1 MELNKYLID
10 FNNLKFNRVNIK
22 KLIIGDTYLIKT
34 YIGRQY
40 ESRKGIFVNSIFLN
54 KYVYFRMRLIQGF
67 SYVTYCL
74 DDSSYFYEIVSRKK
88 LIQDSMELR
97 AVNKILRR
105 IVGDESFVYK

>member
-40 ESRKGIFVNSIFLN
+40 ESRKGIFVNGIFLN
-54 KYVYFRMRLIQGF
+54 KHVYFRMRLIQGF

-97 AVNKILRR
+97 ALNKILRR
-105 IVGDESFVYK
+105 IVGDETFVYK